1 MMKKYGGYRRLA
13 RISRNKMIIRRIVEL
28 KRTVKVDTQ
37 EMRSKTIRSLE
48 LLFDLAVAFAKGEF
62 KTQKEEGKRVKVTLK
77 QRQMWARI
85 AAYIAQILNS
95 IASGFDEKQIDVQLD
110 ELERLVSEAKAKAKD
125 EETGKRPVGARGS

>member
-1 MMKKYGGYRRLA
+1 LA
-13 RISRNKMIIRRIVEL
+13 RISRNRMIIRRIVEL

-37 EMRSKTIRSLE
+37 EIRSKTIRSLE
-48 LLFDLAVAFAKGEF
+48 LLFDLAFAFAKGEI

-95 IASGFDEKQIDVQLD
+95 IASGFDEREIDTQLD
-110 ELERLVSEAKAKAKD
+110 ELERLVNEAKAKAKD
-125 EETGKRPVGARGS
+125 EKTGK